1 MGAGDPHER
10 HPHGL
15 MRFVAARHSP
25 LTDAAPHAPKDT
37 RFMTRNLTFPLAAAV
52 VLACSSAGVHAQT
65 AYPDKPVKIVVPYPP
80 GGAVDQVTRRI
91 AQKLSEQTGQS
102 FFVENKA
109 GATGTI
115 GAAQVARSPGDGYT
129 LLANDTTYSILP
141 QVFAKLPWDHA
152 QDLLPVAGFN
162 FAPTA
167 VVVAAGSPF
176 KTLGD
181 MVAYSQANPGKL
193 NYGTGGP
200 GTMPHFATVALQGAS
215 GLKAT
220 HVPFKGAG
228 EATMAL
234 LSGTID
240 FQIASTPGVMGQ
252 VRGGKVRLLAVSGD
266 QRLKA
271 LPDVPTF
278 IQAGVPGYKVVNF
291 TGLWAPRGTPE
302 PVQERLRTEIAKAMA
317 SSDVQAFADDLGAVP
332 GVVSG
337 KAFRDKLQAD
347 GQLWD
352 AVAAKVGVDKQ

>member
-1 MGAGDPHER
+1 MFKTNRPLALAGQA
-10 HPHGL
+10 L
-15 MRFVAARHSP
+15 AATVLIVAA
-25 LTDAAPHAPKDT
+25 TAAQ
-37 RFMTRNLTFPLAAAV
+37 
-52 VLACSSAGVHAQT
+52 AQS
-65 AYPDKPVKIVVPYPP
+65 AYPAKPVKIVVPYPP

-91 AQKLSEQTGQS
+91 AQKLTEQTGQS

-115 GAAQVARSPGDGYT
+115 GAMQVARSPGDGYT

-141 QVFAKLPWDHA
+141 QVFKKLPWDYA
-152 QDLLPVAGFN
+152 QDLVPVAGFN

-167 VVVAAGSPF
+167 VVVAANSPF

-193 NYGTGGP
+193 NYGTGGA
-200 GTMPHFATVALQGAS
+200 GTMPHFATEALQGAS

-228 EATMAL
+228 EATLAL
-234 LSGTID
+234 LGGTID

-252 VRGGKVRLLAVSGD
+252 VRGGKVRLLAVSGE

-271 LPDVPTF
+271 LPNVPTF
-278 IQAGVPGYKVVNF
+278 AQAGAPGYKVVNF
-291 TGLWAPRGTPE
+291 TGLWAPKGTPE
-302 PVQERLRTEIAKAMA
+302 AALETLRKEIAKAMA
-317 SSDVQAFADDLGAVP
+317 SADVQAFADDLGAVP

-337 KAFRDKLQAD
+337 PAFADKLKAD
-347 GQLWD
+347 AQLWE
-352 AVAAKVGVDKQ
+352 AVAAKVGVEKQ

>member
-1 MGAGDPHER
+1 MYKKNQPLALAGR
-10 HPHGL
+10 AL
-15 MRFVAARHSP
+15 AATVLIVAA
-25 LTDAAPHAPKDT
+25 
-37 RFMTRNLTFPLAAAV
+37 AAA
-52 VLACSSAGVHAQT
+52 HAQS
-65 AYPDKPVKIVVPYPP
+65 AYPAKPVKIVVPYPP

-91 AQKLSEQTGQS
+91 AQKLTEQTGQS

-115 GAAQVARSPGDGYT
+115 GAVQVARAPGDGYT

-141 QVFAKLPWDHA
+141 QVFKKLPWDYA

-167 VVVAAGSPF
+167 VVVAADSPF

-181 MVAYSQANPGKL
+181 LVAHSQANPGKL
-193 NYGTGGP
+193 NYGTGGA
-200 GTMPHFATVALQGAS
+200 GTMPHFATEALQGAS

-228 EATMAL
+228 EATLAL
-234 LSGTID
+234 LGGTID

-252 VRGGKVRLLAVSGD
+252 VRGGKVRLLAVSGE

-271 LPDVPTF
+271 LPNVPTF
-278 IQAGVPGYKVVNF
+278 AQAGAPSYKVVNF
-291 TGLWAPRGTPE
+291 TGLWAPKGTPE
-302 PVQERLRTEIAKAMA
+302 AVLDTLRKEIGKAM
-317 SSDVQAFADDLGAVP
+317 SSADVQTFADDLGAVP

-337 KAFRDKLQAD
+337 PAFVDKLKAD
-347 GQLWD
+347 AQLWE
-352 AVAAKVGVDKQ
+352 AVAAKVGIEKQ

>member
-1 MGAGDPHER
+1 
-10 HPHGL
+10 L
-15 MRFVAARHSP
+15 IVA
-25 LTDAAPHAPKDT
+25 
-37 RFMTRNLTFPLAAAV
+37 AAAV
-52 VLACSSAGVHAQT
+52 QAQA
-65 AYPDKPVKIVVPYPP
+65 AYPAKPVKIVVPYPP

-91 AQKLSEQTGQS
+91 AQKLTEQTGQS

-115 GAAQVARSPGDGYT
+115 GAMQVARSPGDGYT

-141 QVFAKLPWDHA
+141 QVFKKLPWDYA
-152 QDLLPVAGFN
+152 QDLVPVAGFN

-167 VVVAAGSPF
+167 VVVAANSPF

-193 NYGTGGP
+193 NYGTGGA
-200 GTMPHFATVALQGAS
+200 GTMPHFATEALQGAS

-228 EATMAL
+228 EATLAL
-234 LSGTID
+234 LGGTID

-252 VRGGKVRLLAVSGD
+252 VRGGKVRLLAVSGE

-271 LPDVPTF
+271 LPNVPTF
-278 IQAGVPGYKVVNF
+278 AQAGAPGYKVVNF
-291 TGLWAPRGTPE
+291 TGLWAPKGTPE
-302 PVQERLRTEIAKAMA
+302 AVLETLRKEVVKAMA
-317 SSDVQAFADDLGAVP
+317 SADVQAFADDLGAVP

-337 KAFRDKLQAD
+337 PAFADKLKAD
-347 GQLWD
+347 AQLWE
-352 AVAAKVGVDKQ
+352 AVAAKVGVEKQ

>member
-1 MGAGDPHER
+1 MFKTNRPLALAGQA
-10 HPHGL
+10 L
-15 MRFVAARHSP
+15 TAIVLIVAA
-25 LTDAAPHAPKDT
+25 
-37 RFMTRNLTFPLAAAV
+37 AAAQ
-52 VLACSSAGVHAQT
+52 AQA
-65 AYPDKPVKIVVPYPP
+65 AYPAKPVKIVVPYPP

-91 AQKLSEQTGQS
+91 AQKLTEQTGQS

-115 GAAQVARSPGDGYT
+115 GAMQVARSPGDGYT

-141 QVFAKLPWDHA
+141 QVFKKLPWDYA
-152 QDLLPVAGFN
+152 QDLVPVAGFN

-167 VVVAAGSPF
+167 VVVLANSPF

-193 NYGTGGP
+193 NYGTGGA
-200 GTMPHFATVALQGAS
+200 GTMPHFATEALQGAS

-228 EATMAL
+228 EATLAL
-234 LSGTID
+234 LGGTID

-252 VRGGKVRLLAVSGD
+252 VRGGKVRLLAVSGE

-271 LPDVPTF
+271 LPNVPTF
-278 IQAGVPGYKVVNF
+278 AQAGAPGYKVVNF
-291 TGLWAPRGTPE
+291 TGLWAPKGTPE
-302 PVQERLRTEIAKAMA
+302 AALETLRKEIAKAMA
-317 SSDVQAFADDLGAVP
+317 SADVQAFADDLGAVP

-337 KAFRDKLQAD
+337 PAFADKLKAD
-347 GQLWD
+347 AQLWE
-352 AVAAKVGVDKQ
+352 AVAAKVGVEKQ

>member
-1 MGAGDPHER
+1 MFKTNRPLALAGQA
-10 HPHGL
+10 L
-15 MRFVAARHSP
+15 TAIVLIVAA
-25 LTDAAPHAPKDT
+25 
-37 RFMTRNLTFPLAAAV
+37 AAAQ
-52 VLACSSAGVHAQT
+52 AQA
-65 AYPDKPVKIVVPYPP
+65 AYPAKPVKIIVPYPP

-91 AQKLSEQTGQS
+91 AQKLTEQTGQS

-115 GAAQVARSPGDGYT
+115 GAMQVARSPGDGYT

-141 QVFAKLPWDHA
+141 QVFKKLPWDYA
-152 QDLLPVAGFN
+152 QDLVPVAGFN

-167 VVVAAGSPF
+167 VVVLANSPF

-193 NYGTGGP
+193 NYGTGGA
-200 GTMPHFATVALQGAS
+200 GTMPHFATEALQGAS

-228 EATMAL
+228 EATLAL
-234 LSGTID
+234 LGGTID

-252 VRGGKVRLLAVSGD
+252 VRGGKVRLLAVSGE

-271 LPDVPTF
+271 LPNVPTF
-278 IQAGVPGYKVVNF
+278 AQAGAPGYKVVNF
-291 TGLWAPRGTPE
+291 TGLWAPKGTPE
-302 PVQERLRTEIAKAMA
+302 AALETLRKEIAKAMA
-317 SSDVQAFADDLGAVP
+317 SADVQAFADDLGAVP

-337 KAFRDKLQAD
+337 PAFADKLKAD
-347 GQLWD
+347 AQLWE
-352 AVAAKVGVDKQ
+352 AVAAKVGVEKQ